1 MKSHWNDSELQAL
14 IAQYAQQG
22 INQDLAIRTYTTR
35 LLGSDPQLVLHGGGN
50 TSVKTN
56 QTDALG
62 TSYEVL
68 CVKGSGWDMG
78 VIEPQ
83 GLPAVQLQPLANLA
97 KIEKLSDEDLVA
109 TQRRLLLDPYAP
121 NPSIEAVLHAIIPHK
136 HVDHTHANAIVAL
149 TNQPDGENIIRD
161 LFPDTTIIPYVM
173 PGFALAQVVY
183 QALQQE
189 NNTKHLL
196 LMNHGI
202 FTFHDD
208 PRESYE
214 QMIRMCDMA
223 EQGLAQGAS
232 KSFVPACLPQQQPE
246 IHKILPI
253 IRGALAQHQDSQQN
267 PKRWVLDFR
276 KSEAILEFV
285 NGENLKTYATRGNAT
300 PDHSIRIKRFG
311 MVAPAPDLQNL
322 PAFEQGLH
330 QAVQNFASEYAAY
343 FERNNARL
351 GGGLR
356 MLDAIPRIVYI
367 PGLGLVGVGKTKKE
381 AAICADIAE
390 TTVDV
395 ISKAEA
401 MSEFQAL
408 SEQDLFDVEYWS
420 LEQAKL
426 ASAKEKP
433 LHRQIAV
440 VTGAASGLGL
450 ETARLLK
457 SKGAEVALLD
467 INKEE
472 VIKAAESL
480 GALGV
485 YCDVTDEASVQQ
497 AIRQV
502 VSQYGGI
509 DILISNAGAA
519 FAGSLLEVED
529 VLFRKAFELNFWSHH
544 LMARE
549 TVKIMQRQASGGAI
563 VFNVTKQVLNPG
575 PNFGPYGT
583 SKSALMA
590 LVRQYAIEHG
600 KDGITAN
607 AVNADRIRTNLLTED
622 FISERAKA
630 RGITNEEYMRGN
642 LLGREVLA
650 SDVAESFVHLACAR
664 KTTGAILTVDGGNAA
679 AMVR

>member
-1 MKSHWNDSELQAL
+1 MQSHWNDSDLQAL
-14 IAQYAQQG
+14 IAQYAKQG
-22 INQDLAIRTYTTR
+22 INADLAIRTYTTR

-62 TSYEVL
+62 TTYEVL

-83 GLPAVQLQPLANLA
+83 GLPAVQLQPLADLA

-121 NPSIEAVLHAIIPHK
+121 NPSVEAVLHAIIPHK

-214 QMIRMCDMA
+214 QMIKMCDMA
-223 EQGLAQGAS
+223 EKRLDQGAR
-232 KSFVPACLPQQQPE
+232 KSFVPASLPQQQPE

-253 IRGALAQHQDSQQN
+253 IRGALAYDQDFQEN

-276 KSEAILEFV
+276 KSDAILQFV
-285 NGENLKTYATRGNAT
+285 NGEHLKSYATLGNAT

-311 MVAPAPDLQNL
+311 VVAPAPDLQNL
-322 PAFEQGLH
+322 EAFEQGLH

-450 ETARLLK
+450 ETAKLLK
-457 SKGAEVALLD
+457 SQGAEVALLD

-519 FAGSLLEVED
+519 FSGSLLEVED

-650 SDVAESFVHLACAR
+650 GDVAESFVHLACAR